1 MYVVDLVERGDQ
13 LTRKLRD
20 HVRKPLRETTIIQ
33 VCDIKAWIS
42 TKKRYSETGRKKND
56 VGVNWG
62 TILLHKYRPPAY
74 SMEWYCM

>member
-33 VCDIKAWIS
+33 VCDIKAWII
-42 TKKRYSETGRKKND
+42 TKKD
-56 VGVNWG
+56 
-62 TILLHKYRPPAY
+62 ILKQAATKQRRDELGNHLIT
-74 SMEWYCM
+74 